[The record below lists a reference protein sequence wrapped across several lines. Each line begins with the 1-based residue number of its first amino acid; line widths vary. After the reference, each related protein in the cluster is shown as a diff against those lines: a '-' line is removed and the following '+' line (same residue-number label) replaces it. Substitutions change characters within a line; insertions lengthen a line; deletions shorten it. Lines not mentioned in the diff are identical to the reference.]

1 MRKTLED
8 FYYGN
13 IVPCERQM
21 TSGSELKRAAD
32 RIARYESQLTEQ
44 LNESEQAILAKLIR
58 SQHEIDSITALENF
72 ILGFRL
78 GVKMMAECMDNHD
91 GDTTEVSDH
100 D

>member
-21 TSGSELKRAAD
+21 VSGSELKRAAD
-32 RIARYESQLTEQ
+32 RVTRCETQLMEQ
-44 LNESEQAILAKLIR
+44 LDENEQTILAKLIR
-58 SQHEIDSITALENF
+58 SQHDIDSISAMENF

-78 GVKMMAECMDNHD
+78 GIKMMAECMDEND
-91 GDTTEVSDH
+91 GKTQEVTDNG
-100 D
+100 

>member
-21 TSGSELKRAAD
+21 VHGSELKRAAD

-44 LNESEQAILAKLIR
+44 LNDTERTILEKLVR

-78 GVKMMAECMDNHD
+78 GVRLMTECMDSDD
-91 GDTTEVSDH
+91 GDTREVTDH
-100 D
+100 G

>member
-21 TSGSELKRAAD
+21 VPGSELKRAAD
-32 RIARYESQLTEQ
+32 RVTRYESQLTDQ
-44 LNESEQAILAKLIR
+44 LDEPRRTILEKLIR
-58 SQHEIDSITALENF
+58 SQHEIDSITAVENF

-78 GVKMMAECMDNHD
+78 GVRMMAECMDEND
-91 GDTTEVSDH
+91 GNIREVTDH
-100 D
+100 G

>member
-21 TSGSELKRAAD
+21 VPGSELKRAVD
-32 RIARYESQLTEQ
+32 RVTRYETQLMEQ
-44 LNESEQAILAKLIR
+44 LNENEQTILAKLTR
-58 SQHEIDSITALENF
+58 SQHDIDSISAMENF

-78 GVKMMAECMDNHD
+78 GVKMMAECMDEND
-91 GDTTEVSDH
+91 GDTQEVTDH
-100 D
+100 G

>member
-21 TSGSELKRAAD
+21 VHGSELKRAAD

-44 LNESEQAILAKLIR
+44 LNDTERTILEKLVR
-58 SQHEIDSITALENF
+58 SQHEIDSITALENY
-72 ILGFRL
+72 IQGFRL
-78 GVKMMAECMDNHD
+78 GVRLMTECMDSDD
-91 GDTTEVSDH
+91 GDTREVTDH
-100 D
+100 G